1 MFSQNV
7 YVEALII
14 PNVIALECEAIGKHL
29 DLNSSCKWYPY
40 YEIGAHIRREATAT
54 HSTFCKDKVS
64 HLQANK
70 RLLPGQC
77 LGLVLL
83 SIQNCKECL
92 LFNQF
97 MTLCYNNLY
106 FLFKDL
112 GHTCLYA
119 GCILRPTHLKWN
131 ILVNK
136 HFRVS
141 LYM

>member
-40 YEIGAHIRREATAT
+40 YEIGAHIRREATAA

-83 SIQNCKECL
+83 SIQNCEECL

-97 MTLCYNNLY
+97 MTL
-106 FLFKDL
+106 
-112 GHTCLYA
+112 
-119 GCILRPTHLKWN
+119 
-131 ILVNK
+131 
-136 HFRVS
+136 
-141 LYM
+141 